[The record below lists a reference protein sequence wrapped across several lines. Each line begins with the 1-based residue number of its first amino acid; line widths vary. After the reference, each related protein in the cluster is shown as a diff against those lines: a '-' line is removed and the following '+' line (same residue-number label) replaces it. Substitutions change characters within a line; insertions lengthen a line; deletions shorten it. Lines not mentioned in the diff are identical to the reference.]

1 MIVTAESILETI
13 EGCSITERGL
23 QTSIGI
29 SEVGM
34 ACQRCVIRKLAE
46 VPKTQMV
53 GSWRAQL
60 GTYVHAGLE
69 TDLSQKFASEDAIF
83 EQRLLVHEYKSLSL
97 AGSCDAFFPNEGA
110 GFVVDWKVVG
120 DDTLDLV
127 RKGKIKQ
134 QYVVQGHLY
143 GLGWHQLGYSVSQ
156 VGIMFLPANK
166 GNLSRDAVPH
176 VFDWDVQVAASALA
190 KLEAYIDSAEDIGWE
205 ELMRQHAPLGGCL
218 SCSSY
223 QAADNPVRDLL
234 LR

>member
-1 MIVTAESILETI
+1 MIVTTESILSTI
-13 EGCSITERGL
+13 EECSITERGL

-34 ACQRCVIRKLAE
+34 SCQRCVIRKLAE

-69 TDLSQKFASEDAIF
+69 QDLSAKFSRDDALF
-83 EQRLLVHEYKSLSL
+83 EQRLQVHEYKSLTL

-127 RKGKIKQ
+127 RRKQIKQ
-134 QYVVQGHLY
+134 QYIVQGHLY
-143 GLGWHQLGYSVSQ
+143 GLGWHQLGYGVSQ
-156 VGIMFLPANK
+156 IGIMFLPANK
-166 GNLSRDAVPH
+166 GNLSRDTVPF
-176 VFDWDVQVAASALA
+176 VFDWDVTVAAAALA
-190 KLEAYIDSAEDIGWE
+190 KLEQYIDLAEDIGWQ
-205 ELMRQHAPLGGCL
+205 ELMRQHPPLAGCL
-218 SCSSY
+218 SCRQY
-223 QAADNPVRDLL
+223 EVADNPVHDLL